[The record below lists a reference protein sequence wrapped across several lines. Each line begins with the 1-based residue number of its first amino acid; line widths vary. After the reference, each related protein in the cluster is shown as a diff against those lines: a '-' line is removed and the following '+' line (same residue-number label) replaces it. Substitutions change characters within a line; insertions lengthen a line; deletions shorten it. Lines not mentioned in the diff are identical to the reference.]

1 MRLTEADIAGARRQL
16 ECALE
21 SFVAC
26 DFDGSGTGNLQK
38 ATRILEEIHARA
50 RQEAPPS
57 CLAPAVQDLKMQAA
71 RLAQLVESVATFYRG
86 WFGAAP
92 SIEGYT
98 GEGTWAVSQGSVPAS
113 GLSLEA

>member
-1 MRLTEADIAGARRQL
+1 M
-16 ECALE
+16 
-21 SFVAC
+21 
-26 DFDGSGTGNLQK
+26 
-38 ATRILEEIHARA
+38 LEEIYARA

-71 RLAQLVESVATFYRG
+71 RLAQLVESAAAFYRG

-92 SIEGYT
+92 TIEGYT
-98 GEGTWAVSQGSVPAS
+98 GEGIWAASQGSVPGC

>member
-1 MRLTEADIAGARRQL
+1 VRLTEADIAGARRHL

-26 DFDGSGTGNLQK
+26 DFDGSSAGNLQK
-38 ATRILEEIHARA
+38 ATGMFEEIHARA

-57 CLAPAVQDLKMQAA
+57 CLAPAVQDLKMQAT
-71 RLAQLVESVATFYRG
+71 RLAQLAESAAAFYRG

-92 SIEGYT
+92 TLEGYT
-98 GEGTWAVSQGSVPAS
+98 GEGIWAASQGSAPVG